1 MVIGHELTHGFD
13 DQGRQYDGNG
23 NALPWWSPDTVEAF
37 TVQAQCFI
45 DQYNNYTVD
54 EIVDIVGADNAH
66 VIVSTFHFS
75 QRVCLHFFRAFFS
88 KTENFLILGKW

>member
-45 DQYNNYTVD
+45 DQYNNYTID

-66 VIVSTFHFS
+66 VIVYIFLSLFS
-75 QRVCLHFFRAFFS
+75 FQFFAPFFS
-88 KTENFLILGKW
+88 KTENFSF

>member
-37 TVQAQCFI
+37 TGQAQCFI
-45 DQYNNYTVD
+45 DQYNNYTID

-66 VIVSTFHFS
+66 VIVYIFLSCF
-75 QRVCLHFFRAFFS
+75 VYNFFAPFFFQ
-88 KTENFLILGKW
+88 KLRIFLILGEW